1 MAKKKNLNPYH
12 TNAKQKVFIAPAT
25 MLPEKLH
32 LYLRHLFFIGQEEEL
47 SIFPD
52 TIENTL
58 LAFYYA
64 REQFSD
70 IRGRERNPLNSLY
83 RIQTE
88 TPPLSI
94 KTIANEYSLNVR
106 AARINYTIFIL
117 EQIYQKLF
125 LLFPQKFPGYHT
137 QLTELEFKTY
147 KNKDYIRH
155 FTHHDRILHFPP
167 FPGKELNT
175 KDILPPYSLHSHQH
189 TFLPLQ
195 ELNKLQEEIL
205 NSHPYLHLNENIQHN
220 TQQNTLH
227 SLIRN
232 FSLFPNPQAKIK
244 QWNHIPPTIDPTSK
258 PHLLPPILISL
269 LIINKL
275 NPLLTS
281 ISNTPQTSNDPTT
294 T

>member
-32 LYLRHLFFIGQEEEL
+32 LYLRNLFFIGQEEEL
-47 SIFPD
+47 SVFAD

-64 REQFSD
+64 REQFAD
-70 IRGRERNPLNSLY
+70 IRARERNPLNSLY
-83 RIQTE
+83 KIQTE
-88 TPPLSI
+88 TPKLSI
-94 KTIANEYSLNVR
+94 QSIANHYNPNIR
-106 AARINYTIFIL
+106 AGRINYAIFIL
-117 EQIYQKLF
+117 EHVYEE
-125 LLFPQKFPGYHT
+125 LLRIFPQKFPGYHT

-147 KNKDYIRH
+147 KNKNFIRQ

-175 KDILPPYSLHSHQH
+175 KQILPPYSQEQH
-189 TFLPLQ
+189 THIHLPLQ
-195 ELNKLQEEIL
+195 QINKLQELTL

-244 QWNHIPPTIDPTSK
+244 QWNHIPPQINPTNK

-275 NPLLTS
+275 NPLSTS
-281 ISNTPQTSNDPTT
+281 IIDNPNTNTDLYST
-294 T
+294 